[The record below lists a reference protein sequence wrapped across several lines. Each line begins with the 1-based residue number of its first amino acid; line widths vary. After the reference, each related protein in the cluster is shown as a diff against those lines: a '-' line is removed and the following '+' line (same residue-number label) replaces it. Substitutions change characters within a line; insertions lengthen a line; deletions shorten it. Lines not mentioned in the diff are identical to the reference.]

1 VVVPTELTDEQKAAV
16 ESLAAVTEP
25 APRLAVEG

>member
-1 VVVPTELTDEQKAAV
+1 MPTELTDEQKAAV

-25 APRLAVEG
+25 APRMAVEG

>member
-1 VVVPTELTDEQKAAV
+1 MPTELTDEQKAAV

-25 APRLAVEG
+25 APRIAVEG